1 MGLRRND
8 EYPLEETAGTQMRPI
23 RVLTLIDGFRMGG
36 AETLLAPLA
45 VAMRDTEVEMDV
57 VGLDRA
63 AVNAEKTM
71 TILSEAGVHP
81 HSLGV
86 RRLLD
91 PAGIPRLVRE
101 IRRGDYDLVH
111 AHLEMAA
118 TFAVP
123 AAKLTG
129 RPVVCT
135 FHHVTQRWPGRAH
148 WREQIAADAATL
160 GDRVLFVSDASRTS
174 WADVH
179 RRGRIPRNWDVL
191 HNGIDVTNF
200 QPGDLKPAVRAE
212 LGGGSGPLVV
222 LPAAFRFFKGIPVA
236 IEAWPQVLHKHPDAI
251 LALVGGGP
259 DEAAFRKSV
268 SDAGLEDSIVFA
280 GVRSD
285 MPEVYRAGDVV
296 LLPSTFGENLPTVL
310 IEASASGKAIAA
322 SRIGGIPDIIVDEHT
337 GLLFEPND
345 PTALAAAVN
354 RLLDNPDLRKKLGQN
369 AIERARN
376 EFSSSSWARRLSDLY
391 SQLVERKR

>member
-1 MGLRRND
+1 
-8 EYPLEETAGTQMRPI
+8 MRPI

-135 FHHVTQRWPGRAH
+135 FHH
-148 WREQIAADAATL
+148 L
-160 GDRVLFVSDASRTS
+160 S
-174 WADVH
+174 
-179 RRGRIPRNWDVL
+179 
-191 HNGIDVTNF
+191 
-200 QPGDLKPAVRAE
+200 
-212 LGGGSGPLVV
+212 
-222 LPAAFRFFKGIPVA
+222 
-236 IEAWPQVLHKHPDAI
+236 
-251 LALVGGGP
+251 
-259 DEAAFRKSV
+259 
-268 SDAGLEDSIVFA
+268 
-280 GVRSD
+280 
-285 MPEVYRAGDVV
+285 
-296 LLPSTFGENLPTVL
+296 L
-310 IEASASGKAIAA
+310 IHI
-322 SRIGGIPDIIVDEHT
+322 
-337 GLLFEPND
+337 
-345 PTALAAAVN
+345 
-354 RLLDNPDLRKKLGQN
+354 
-369 AIERARN
+369 
-376 EFSSSSWARRLSDLY
+376 
-391 SQLVERKR
+391 